1 MRIKTLV
8 TMLMAT
14 CVATAASAA
23 LVLAAQAVPQKPS
36 EAVQNPSEAVSGH
49 PIPPRCK
56 AMMVEHEQAMAGMKA
71 ADARQDAL
79 VVKMNKASGNDKAR
93 ATAALVTDM
102 VASRRSM
109 HDGMMT
115 MQHEMMGH
123 MAEHM
128 QAGKESMDS
137 CPMMKPMAAKP

>member
-14 CVATAASAA
+14 CVAAAASAA
-23 LVLAAQAVPQKPS
+23 LVLAAQAAPQKPS
-36 EAVQNPSEAVSGH
+36 EVATGH
-49 PIPPRCK
+49 PMPAGCK
-56 AMMVEHEQAMAGMKA
+56 AMMVKHEQAMADMKA
-71 ADARQDAL
+71 VDVRQDAL

-137 CPMMKPMAAKP
+137 CPMMKPMATKP